1 MNFFS
6 ATSLPS
12 MVMSLIAFLVLYF
25 LLSKYAFGP
34 LFKVMEQ
41 REARTK
47 QHLES
52 AEQLREEMQRL
63 EAERNAVL
71 QSAVQDAN
79 NAVQRTI
86 RESLAKAE
94 QVIKEARDE
103 SDRHVAEA
111 LAELELEKRKAME
124 AIQGETQDLSKQIV
138 QKLIPDR
145 IH

>member
-52 AEQLREEMQRL
+52 AEQLREEMQRI

-103 SDRHVAEA
+103 SNRHVAEA

-124 AIQGETQDLSKQIV
+124 AIQGETQGLSKQIV